1 MEPIPIYARV
11 LGMLLGV
18 VAVPVLGFGVLAGT
32 ISAVVTTAHVHRTTA
47 YAVGDAPRLR
57 LDVQYSDV
65 VIEAGVDGRI
75 VVNDD
80 LTAGSITRAAAAWA
94 VNQARVS
101 ISHEANGVSVRTTG
115 SLNPVLAVRWSRE
128 IQVQV
133 PARTDLDIAS
143 VGNLAVSR
151 VDGNMRFRAASAFG
165 THANTTLQ
173 HVSLR
178 GSSIIDRGSGVV
190 RLDDVIV
197 SGSTSLRSGAG
208 RIVFAGSLA
217 PGGNSL
223 NIDAGGPSNVSITLP
238 HPTDAR
244 AVVATNMGS
253 LNADPIWHFTPAK
266 GRLTRTW
273 SADLSQTP
281 SGSINV
287 TTDGGNINFAAR

>member
-11 LGMLLGV
+11 LGVLLGV
-18 VAVPVLGFGVLAGT
+18 VAVPMLGFGILAGT

-65 VIEAGVDGRI
+65 VIEAGLDGRI

-94 VNQARVS
+94 VNQARVT
-101 ISHEANGVSVRTTG
+101 ISHEANAVFVQTTG

-143 VGNLAVSR
+143 LGNLAVSR
-151 VDGNMRFRAASAFG
+151 VDGNMRIRAASG
-165 THANTTLQ
+165 SGMDANTTLR

-178 GSSIIDRGSGVV
+178 GSSIIDRGSGDI
-190 RLDDVIV
+190 RLDDVTV
-197 SGSTSLRSGAG
+197 SGSTSLKSEAG
-208 RIVFAGSLA
+208 GIVFAGSLA
-217 PGGNSL
+217 PGSNSL
-223 NIDAGGPSNVSITLP
+223 NIDAGGPHNVSITLP

-244 AVVATNMGS
+244 AVVATSRGN
-253 LNADPIWHFTPAK
+253 LNADPIWHFKPAR
-266 GRLTRTW
+266 GALTRTW

-281 SGSINV
+281 SGSISV